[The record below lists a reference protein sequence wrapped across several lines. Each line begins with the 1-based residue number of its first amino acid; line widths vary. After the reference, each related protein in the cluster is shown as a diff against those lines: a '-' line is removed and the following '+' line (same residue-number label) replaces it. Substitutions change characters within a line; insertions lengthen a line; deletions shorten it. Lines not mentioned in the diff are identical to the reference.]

1 MECVCLLII
10 FITLI
15 IKIITIFIKE
25 IIIFTIKINLNLILY
40 NALKH
45 CFWRPVWERGGL
57 SLTGNAHF
65 EFFFLFWMP
74 SIMCIFLKNA
84 DEFSWTSF

>member
-45 CFWRPVWERGGL
+45 CFWRPVWERGGSEL
-57 SLTGNAHF
+57 NGQCPF
-65 EFFFLFWMP
+65 RIFFSFLDAVHNVYI
-74 SIMCIFLKNA
+74 SQKC
-84 DEFSWTSF
+84 